1 MSFQLLSAVSCG
13 SVSYVTGVCRSS
25 HRTGPNWTCYLLTV
39 FRRIDTH
46 ANAIR
51 APEPLPFILLA
62 YAPDESIGAEIER
75 ARIAKAIAANRL
87 KEIHF
92 ISDFLPRLRPA
103 GQEYGRELLWR
114 QRALYRTSRP
124 GDRRTAHS
132 ATAGTAPVPSLIAYF
147 GGAVVLGTEQR
158 SRIARYAWP
167 GLMGR
172 RPKSARLS
180 TR

>member
-1 MSFQLLSAVSCG
+1 MQTPSE
-13 SVSYVTGVCRSS
+13 
-25 HRTGPNWTCYLLTV
+25 H
-39 FRRIDTH
+39 
-46 ANAIR
+46 
-51 APEPLPFILLA
+51 PEPLPFILFA

-132 ATAGTAPVPSLIAYF
+132 ATAGTAPVPLHIAYL
-147 GGAVVLGTEQR
+147 GGAVALGQSGGPLSRGTHGRVLRRRQNPHDY
-158 SRIARYAWP
+158 RYA
-167 GLMGR
+167 
-172 RPKSARLS
+172 K
-180 TR
+180 T